1 MVLLPHFLVMGS
13 IDIDYFL
20 NMSPACL
27 MIKIWEFSY
36 HVHHFPPVDGSC
48 NCQEYLN
55 LCIDAAQEVWDN
67 ENFFFFDT
75 ALYKFQFYRKK
86 LVCLM
91 SLKNEDYKEQLV
103 ESILR
108 GER

>member
-1 MVLLPHFLVMGS
+1 MGS
-13 IDIDYFL
+13 IDMDYFL
-20 NMSPACL
+20 NMSPASL
-27 MIKIWEFSY
+27 MIKIWEFSQ
-36 HVHHFPPVDGSC
+36 HVHHFLPADPSCC

-55 LCIDAAQEVWDN
+55 LCIDSAREVWDN
-67 ENFFFFDT
+67 ENYIFFDS
-75 ALYKFQFYRKK
+75 ALYRFQFHRKK

-91 SLKNEDYKEQLV
+91 SLKNEDYKEQLI

>member
-1 MVLLPHFLVMGS
+1 
-13 IDIDYFL
+13 
-20 NMSPACL
+20 

-36 HVHHFPPVDGSC
+36 HVHHFPLDDKSCC

-55 LCIDAAQEVWDN
+55 FCIDAAQEVWDN
-67 ENFFFFDT
+67 ENYIYFDS

-86 LVCLM
+86 RVCLM
-91 SLKNEDYKEQLV
+91 SLKNEEYKEQLV

>member
-1 MVLLPHFLVMGS
+1 MGS
-13 IDIDYFL
+13 IDIDYFS
-20 NMSPACL
+20 NMSPARP

-36 HVHHFPPVDGSC
+36 HVHHFPLDDKSCC

-55 LCIDAAQEVWDN
+55 FCIDAAQEVWDN
-67 ENFFFFDT
+67 ENYIYFDS
-75 ALYKFQFYRKK
+75 ALYKFQFYRKNR
-86 LVCLM
+86 VCLT
-91 SLKNEDYKEQLV
+91 SLKNEEYKEQLV

>member
-1 MVLLPHFLVMGS
+1 
-13 IDIDYFL
+13 
-20 NMSPACL
+20 
-27 MIKIWEFSY
+27 MIKIWEFSD
-36 HVHHFPPVDGSC
+36 HIHHFLPDDKSCC

-55 LCIDAAQEVWDN
+55 FCIDAAQEVWDN
-67 ENFFFFDT
+67 ENYIYFDS

-86 LVCLM
+86 RVCLM
-91 SLKNEDYKEQLV
+91 SLKNEEYKEQLV

>member
-27 MIKIWEFSY
+27 MIKIWEFLY

-67 ENFFFFDT
+67 ENFFF
-75 ALYKFQFYRKK
+75 L
-86 LVCLM
+86 
-91 SLKNEDYKEQLV
+91 
-103 ESILR
+103 ILR
-108 GER
+108 CISFNSIEKNLSA

>member
-67 ENFFFFDT
+67 ENFFFFYT

>member
-103 ESILR
+103 ESMLR

>member
-1 MVLLPHFLVMGS
+1 MGS
-13 IDIDYFL
+13 IDIDYFS
-20 NMSPACL
+20 NMSPARP

-36 HVHHFPPVDGSC
+36 HVHHFPLDDKSCC

-55 LCIDAAQEVWDN
+55 FCIDAAQEVWDN
-67 ENFFFFDT
+67 ENYIYFDS

-86 LVCLM
+86 RVCLM
-91 SLKNEDYKEQLV
+91 SLKNEEYKEQLV

-108 GER
+108 EER

>member
-1 MVLLPHFLVMGS
+1 
-13 IDIDYFL
+13 
-20 NMSPACL
+20 

-36 HVHHFPPVDGSC
+36 HVHHFPPADQSC

-67 ENFFFFDT
+67 KNDIYFDT

-91 SLKNEDYKEQLV
+91 SLKNEDYKKQLL

>member
-1 MVLLPHFLVMGS
+1 MGS
-13 IDIDYFL
+13 IDIDYFS
-20 NMSPACL
+20 NMSPARP

-36 HVHHFPPVDGSC
+36 HVHHFPLDDKSCC

-55 LCIDAAQEVWDN
+55 FCIDAAQEVWDN
-67 ENFFFFDT
+67 ENYIYFDS

-91 SLKNEDYKEQLV
+91 SLKNEEYKEQLV
-103 ESILR
+103 ESLLR

>member
-36 HVHHFPPVDGSC
+36 HVPHFPPVDGSC